1 MQLTQP
7 LLNYIV
13 LGEMTL
19 SNANEKGRKELW
31 EKQQVDFDSFSNK
44 IIIVGAK
51 ENVKNQ
57 SDATIFIARNK
68 SLNRTWGK
76 LGMTVAKLPVAS
88 PARPHR
94 LPPPL
99 PLHFALQHHTRRQ
112 TIGMLG
118 KWASWWSCQASLP
131 GSLCPLLSGRNI
143 SIPKVVPWYSH
154 KVQLLPMVQ

>member
-31 EKQQVDFDSFSNK
+31 EKEQVDFDSLSNK
-44 IIIVGAK
+44 IIIVGGK
-51 ENVKNQ
+51 NFKNQ
-57 SDATIFIARNK
+57 SDATIFIAWNK

-76 LGMTVAKLPVAS
+76 PGMTVAKLPIAS
-88 PARPHR
+88 PARLHC

-99 PLHFALQHHTRRQ
+99 PLRFALQHHTRRQ

-118 KWASWWSCQASLP
+118 KWASWWLCQTSFP
-131 GSLCPLLSGRNI
+131 ISLCPLLSGRNI
-143 SIPKVVPWYSH
+143 SIPEVVPWYSH